1 MEFRK
6 TGLKPTY
13 VDLVRETEDTF
24 DLHTQI
30 KTSPEVFDAEM
41 VKIFEEGWVFVA
53 HESQVPSAGDY
64 KTTTIGTQPVVVS
77 RNEDGGIYV
86 LLNRCRHR
94 GTVVCRADTGH
105 SNFFRCPYHGWTY
118 SNDGSLVGMA
128 MAEGWPKGFDRTELG
143 LKRAPRVDRYR
154 GLVFA
159 SLSEEGPTL
168 DEHLAPAKKYIDAW
182 FDRSPLGSIS
192 IIPTAHK
199 YPYPG
204 NWKWQAE
211 NGYDGYHGNFVHES
225 WQRVLEL
232 AGEAPVA
239 DIRKF
244 RRGGRAVGLEN
255 GHGLLERPGGLN
267 PAASWAGRMMVKH
280 PEYATALRENFDEEY
295 IDYVSSRRNIFIFP
309 NLYLFDTHLRVIN
322 PVAVDST
329 EVYLYVYG
337 LEGVPE
343 ELNEGR
349 FRAHERFYGPTGF
362 GAPDDVEIFVSN
374 QTGGN
379 ARGVEWSVYSRGM
392 HRETVNEEG
401 EFEGHST
408 DEAPVRAFYRE
419 WKRCMA

>member
-1 MEFRK
+1 
-6 TGLKPTY
+6 
-13 VDLVRETEDTF
+13 
-24 DLHTQI
+24 
-30 KTSPEVFDAEM
+30 
-41 VKIFEEGWVFVA
+41 
-53 HESQVPSAGDY
+53 
-64 KTTTIGTQPVVVS
+64 
-77 RNEDGGIYV
+77 
-86 LLNRCRHR
+86 
-94 GTVVCRADTGH
+94 
-105 SNFFRCPYHGWTY
+105 
-118 SNDGSLVGMA
+118 
-128 MAEGWPKGFDRTELG
+128 
-143 LKRAPRVDRYR
+143 
-154 GLVFA
+154 
-159 SLSEEGPTL
+159 
-168 DEHLAPAKKYIDAW
+168 
-182 FDRSPLGSIS
+182 
-192 IIPTAHK
+192 
-199 YPYPG
+199 
-204 NWKWQAE
+204 
-211 NGYDGYHGNFVHES
+211 
-225 WQRVLEL
+225 
-232 AGEAPVA
+232 
-239 DIRKF
+239 
-244 RRGGRAVGLEN
+244 
-255 GHGLLERPGGLN
+255 
-267 PAASWAGRMMVKH
+267 MMVKH